1 MQRLASLAMAAAV
14 GWWLTVCLLRCR
26 PARTVVFGNLASPA
40 VAAAVVAKVRTLGQL
55 EQLRESLT
63 QDDLANNSE
72 PPPLFE
78 LLHGSSGVVAGA

>member
-1 MQRLASLAMAAAV
+1 MQRLGSLAMAAAV
-14 GWWLTVCLLRCR
+14 GWWLTVCLRCR

-72 PPPLFE
+72 PPAVFE
-78 LLHGSSGVVAGA
+78 LLHKMLTFSW